1 MTPDR
6 RPTLQEIHVSCR
18 PGIVHCSS
26 RSLHPFYEI
35 VLRARSD
42 RALCISNWAEPTWV
56 TQYTQTFNEH
66 WIEEG
71 RPSPYE
77 PFPDLPYL
85 KPVFEI
91 MDLKRIVWIEKSR
104 DMMISWACVAYL
116 TLHAMRVAERG
127 VIFQTQKYEKAI
139 DLVNY
144 AKCLY
149 RRQAP
154 WLKDIF
160 PLAKP
165 LDSQP
170 QDRLEFA
177 SGGYVLG
184 IPGGADQIRGHH
196 P

>member
-1 MTPDR
+1 
-6 RPTLQEIHVSCR
+6 
-18 PGIVHCSS
+18 
-26 RSLHPFYEI
+26 
-35 VLRARSD
+35 
-42 RALCISNWAEPTWV
+42 
-56 TQYTQTFNEH
+56 
-66 WIEEG
+66 
-71 RPSPYE
+71 
-77 PFPDLPYL
+77 
-85 KPVFEI
+85 